1 MTLGIDAEPTTAE
14 LEHFLGIDVAEL
26 FFKKLTG
33 TSPVH
38 VDAEIGL
45 TKSRFAVTGRT
56 DLDGI
61 ASTLPEPYEKAAGE
75 KWPTTFS
82 VTLPEKAMHVDVS
95 SPGRAAVALRF
106 TRDKDGLSL
115 RHGYAGLGSAPMR
128 APAEG
133 IAIRVETPRAS
144 IDDWQPY
151 ILQDESPAK
160 PGSGRT
166 AAGES
171 AVDRISMVEAEIGGA
186 LWSDKE
192 FRNLS
197 LTARRFAK
205 NDWHVRVAG
214 DDAAGQI
221 EYNQATSEAHAR
233 LKVNLTRFALPDSKA
248 ESFVPSARQ
257 EAVTTVSDLPDIS
270 LVIDDLKVGKRHL
283 GKVEFEASR
292 RVEAGNIVWR
302 ITEAALRNAGSVIR
316 ARGSWVH
323 TPGKSG
329 ETSV

>member
-1 MTLGIDAEPTTAE
+1 M
-14 LEHFLGIDVAEL
+14 L
-26 FFKKLTG
+26 FR
-33 TSPVH
+33 S
-38 VDAEIGL
+38 
-45 TKSRFAVTGRT
+45 
-56 DLDGI
+56 
-61 ASTLPEPYEKAAGE
+61 
-75 KWPTTFS
+75 
-82 VTLPEKAMHVDVS
+82 
-95 SPGRAAVALRF
+95 LRF

-233 LKVNLTRFALPDSKA
+233 LKVNLTRFALPDSK
-248 ESFVPSARQ
+248 
-257 EAVTTVSDLPDIS
+257 I
-270 LVIDDLKVGKRHL
+270 G
-283 GKVEFEASR
+283 
-292 RVEAGNIVWR
+292 
-302 ITEAALRNAGSVIR
+302 R
-316 ARGSWVH
+316 AHV
-323 TPGKSG
+323 
-329 ETSV
+329 